1 MDAPSADQ
9 GRPWWTLP
17 ENRRDDTP
25 PWHWDSTMA
34 SSPPYESPMSSQ
46 EEVPSPP
53 VEQPDTANERPP
65 RLPFWNQS
73 LESTY
78 NAIPQP
84 VRPTTGWTA
93 YEGTAIKEGFVRGI
107 KPVNA
112 VQTHLPLRSLMTEV
126 DRSKCFSGDDLAR
139 GTTYIYSRT
148 IPVIL
153 SKDQKKTLSGG
164 GFPELAK
171 YLITRLIR

>member
-1 MDAPSADQ
+1 MDVPSADQ
-9 GRPWWTLP
+9 GPWWTWP
-17 ENRRDDTP
+17 ENRPDP
-25 PWHWDSTMA
+25 PRWHWDSTMS
-34 SSPPYESPMSSQ
+34 SSPPYESPRSSQ
-46 EEVPSPP
+46 EEVQPPPSPP
-53 VEQPDTANERPP
+53 VEQPDMAKKKPP

-93 YEGTAIKEGFVRGI
+93 YEDTAIEAGFVRGI

-126 DRSKCFSGDDLAR
+126 DRSTCFSGDELH
-139 GTTYIYSRT
+139 S
-148 IPVIL
+148 PN
-153 SKDQKKTLSGG
+153 GG
-164 GFPELAK
+164 GGSRK
-171 YLITRLIR
+171 N